1 MTVNVLIIFSLFQWQ
16 YLDIKRIFQTKDNT
30 LSFKKC
36 NDIEIVNKSYVKYY
50 NLKESANKL
59 KKIHG
64 CNLERSL

>member
-30 LSFKKC
+30 LSFKKY
-36 NDIEIVNKSYVKYY
+36 NDIEIDYKSYVKYY

-59 KKIHG
+59 KKYTAAI
-64 CNLERSL
+64 